1 MCHALKV
8 RHVFPKTMSYYK
20 IINSIQYDKLLLDMA
35 EGLTI
40 GRGEGR
46 ISELEIQSLVQKA
59 QDKKKITAI
68 ELATLHYIR
77 QHFKFTDKAATWFD
91 AHFPPKNPTD
101 VRAIIQKI
109 VVEEFQMPGLE
120 VIIEASDVQ
129 MQSELSEN
137 KISFEQALRASLH
150 SFLND
155 DKHFESPRGLVENV
169 FELYRD
175 KFDTEEAWNAAL
187 TAKVREYLRE
197 SSQLVLHPLRP
208 LTEEETILAAPENG
222 EKVQENWIFQ
232 LDLRK
237 LSDHLYWAITDRT
250 GEKPTYHYGFN
261 WAIKAKGR

>member
-1 MCHALKV
+1 
-8 RHVFPKTMSYYK
+8 MSYYK
-20 IINSIQYDKLLLDMA
+20 IINGIQYDKLLLDMA

-46 ISELEIQSLVQKA
+46 ISELEIQSLVQEA

-77 QHFKFTDKAATWFD
+77 QNYPFTGKAAAWFN
-91 AHFPPKNPTD
+91 AHFSPENPID
-101 VRAIIQKI
+101 VQATIQKI
-109 VVEEFQMPGLE
+109 VVTEFQMPGLE
-120 VIIEASDVQ
+120 IIIEASNVQ
-129 MQSELSEN
+129 TQSELPHN
-137 KISFEQALRASLH
+137 KISFEQALRASLY

-155 DKHFESPRGLVENV
+155 DAHFESPRGLVENV
-169 FELYRD
+169 YELYRD

-197 SSQLVLHPLRP
+197 NSQLVLHPLRP
-208 LTEEETILAAPENG
+208 LTDDETIVAAPESG

-232 LDLRK
+232 LDLRR

-250 GEKPTYHYGFN
+250 GEKLTYNYGFN
-261 WAIKAKGR
+261 